1 LKILEIRS
9 LAIPDVKVVRYA
21 RFRDDRGYFTE
32 TMRQSDLFAHPD
44 AGSLR
49 GIEFMQSNESHS
61 LAGVIRGLHF
71 QWNPAQG
78 KLVRPLVGHILDMA
92 LDIRKGSAT
101 FGRIIAY
108 EMRVAPDAAF
118 GEWIWLP
125 PGMAH
130 GICLLEASTVEYYCS
145 AEWAPGNETSISP
158 AADDLDWSLCD
169 PALTARYRQ
178 VLATAR
184 MTPKDRDGFSL
195 AAWSADPRSDYFRI
209 DG

>member
-1 LKILEIRS
+1 MKILEIRS

-32 TMRQSDLFAHPD
+32 TLRNSDLFSHAD
-44 AGSLR
+44 AACLQ
-49 GIEFMQSNESHS
+49 GIEFRQSNESHS

-78 KLVRPLVGHILDMA
+78 KLVRPVVGHILDLA
-92 LDIRKGSAT
+92 LDIRKGSPT
-101 FGRIIAY
+101 FGKIVVY
-108 EMRVAPDAAF
+108 EMLATPDAAC

-130 GICLLEASTVEYYCS
+130 GICLLEASTIEYFCS

-158 AADDLDWSLCD
+158 QATDLNWSSCN
-169 PALTARYRQ
+169 PALAARYQ
-178 VLATAR
+178 QALATAL
-184 MTPKDRDGFSL
+184 MSPKDRDGFSL
-195 AAWSADPRSDYFRI
+195 AGWCADPRSEYFVY
-209 DG
+209 G